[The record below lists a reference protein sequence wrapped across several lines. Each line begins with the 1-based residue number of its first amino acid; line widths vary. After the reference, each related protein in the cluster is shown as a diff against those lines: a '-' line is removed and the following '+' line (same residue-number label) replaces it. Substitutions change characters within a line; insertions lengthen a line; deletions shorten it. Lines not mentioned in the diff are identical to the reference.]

1 MCGVLAAVSYGTNPL
16 GALPM
21 YADGVNTNTVVM
33 WRYGLAVVLLAVI
46 MLVQHKSFALTRK
59 ELLVLVPLG
68 VLFSLSSLTLF
79 LSFLYMD
86 AGIASTLL
94 FVYPVMVAVIMAVFF
109 HERVTLNTV
118 VSITL
123 ALCGIGLL
131 YHGGDGASLSA
142 MGVLMVML
150 SSLTYALYIVILN
163 KSSLRMSAVKL
174 TFYVLLFG
182 LVVIYLSSLTGTGGS
197 IGMLTTTS
205 QWGHALLLAL
215 FPTVISLLLMVVA
228 VHEIGST
235 PTAVMGALEPITA
248 VAIGVLI
255 FGEAFTPR
263 LATGIVFVLIAVIL
277 IVLGKAL
284 SVHNI
289 THVIG
294 HLGHVIVKH
303 WRWK

>member
-94 FVYPVMVAVIMAVFF
+94 FVYPVLVAVIMAVFF

-182 LVVIYLSSLTGTGGS
+182 LVVIYLSSLTGMGGS

-263 LATGIVFVLIAVIL
+263 LATGIVLVLIAVIL

>member
-182 LVVIYLSSLTGTGGS
+182 LVVIYLSSLTGMGGS
-197 IGMLTTTS
+197 IGMLTTPS
-205 QWGHALLLAL
+205 QWGHAFLLAL

-263 LATGIVFVLIAVIL
+263 LATGIVLVLIAVIL